1 MTIPVRAV
9 VKFPDIKRPGAA
21 LIEVIGRDRPGLLF
35 DLANCLHDL
44 GLDLLSAHIEVVG
57 EKAIDAFY
65 VKGEL
70 DDKETQ
76 KTVRKALRA
85 VLELARSMTR
95 S

>member
-1 MTIPVRAV
+1 VRAS
-9 VKFPDIKRPGAA
+9 VKFPDIKRPGVT
-21 LIEVIGRDRPGLLF
+21 LIEVVGRDRPGLLF

-70 DDKETQ
+70 REKEAQ
-76 KTVRKALRA
+76 KPVHKAMRA
-85 VLELARSMTR
+85 VLEAGAAKKAA
-95 S
+95 